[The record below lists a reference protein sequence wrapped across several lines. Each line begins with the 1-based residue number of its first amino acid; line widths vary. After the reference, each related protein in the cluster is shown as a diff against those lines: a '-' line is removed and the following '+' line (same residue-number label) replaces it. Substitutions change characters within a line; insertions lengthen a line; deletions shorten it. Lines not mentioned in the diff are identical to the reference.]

1 MISVL
6 LADDHAIFRESLKH
20 LLNSTG
26 KYEIVGESGDAVNVL
41 PILNEKKVDVLILDL
56 AMGHSDY
63 FDLIK
68 RIKIHYPKLP
78 IVILSMH
85 DEIQLVRNILAT
97 GVAAYVSKNCDFSIL
112 TAALEKALAG
122 GKYISPKISEQLILS
137 LNKKDLLPHQL
148 LTPREFHI
156 FSMLGKGVSI
166 TMIAASLSLSAK
178 TISSHKAR
186 IMQKMGLKNNADL
199 VKYYLHL
206 DESLVE

>member
-6 LADDHAIFRESLKH
+6 LADDHAIFRESLKS
-20 LLNSTG
+20 LLSGTG
-26 KYEIVGESGDAVNVL
+26 QYEVVGECGDAASIL
-41 PILNEKKVDVLILDL
+41 PFLKENTIDVLVLDL
-56 AMGHSDY
+56 NMGHADY

-68 RIKIHYPKLP
+68 RIKIHHPKLP

-97 GVAAYVSKNCDFSIL
+97 GVSAYVSKSCDFSIL
-112 TAALEKALAG
+112 TAALEKALSG
-122 GKYISPKISEQLILS
+122 GKYISPSISEQLVLS

-156 FSMLGKGVSI
+156 FSMLGQGVAI
-166 TMIAASLSLSAK
+166 TLIAANLSLSAK

-206 DESLVE
+206 EDSPSA